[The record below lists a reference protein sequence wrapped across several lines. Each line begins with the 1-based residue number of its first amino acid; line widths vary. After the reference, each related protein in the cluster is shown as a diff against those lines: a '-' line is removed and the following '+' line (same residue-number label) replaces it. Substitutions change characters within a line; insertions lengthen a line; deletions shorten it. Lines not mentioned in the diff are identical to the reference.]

1 METMLARRKDKN
13 APGVVDLDALV
24 DDMEDEDDETPEAVA
39 S

>member
-24 DDMEDEDDETPEAVA
+24 DGMDDEEDEAPEAVA